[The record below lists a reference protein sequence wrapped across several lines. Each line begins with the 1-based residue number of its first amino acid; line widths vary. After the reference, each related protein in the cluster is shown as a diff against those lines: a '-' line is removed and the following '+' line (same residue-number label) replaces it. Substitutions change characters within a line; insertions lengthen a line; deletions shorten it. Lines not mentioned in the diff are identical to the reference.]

1 MQLTAEHRLSL
12 QEVVGLILE
21 TVMGLRFINGVNSA
35 LGFDLDFMKKKLFQ
49 QLLNSF
55 EEK

>member
-1 MQLTAEHRLSL
+1 
-12 QEVVGLILE
+12 
-21 TVMGLRFINGVNSA
+21 MGLRFINGVNSV
-35 LGFDLDFMKKKLFQ
+35 LGFDFDFMNKKKLFQ

>member
-1 MQLTAEHRLSL
+1 
-12 QEVVGLILE
+12 
-21 TVMGLRFINGVNSA
+21 MGLRFINDVNSA
-35 LGFDLDFMKKKLFQ
+35 LGFDLDFMNKKKLFQ